1 MAVDKSL
8 DPFFGGD
15 DFDMSPEGL
24 MLVEEEMASPESLVT
39 ELDDGGVEIDFD
51 PMAPEGDVGERFE
64 SNLAEYIEDDELRSI
79 AIDLISKF
87 DADRSSRSDWEQTYE
102 QGLDQLGLEIED
114 RTTPWAGACGVF
126 HPMLS
131 EAVVRFQSQTI
142 QEIMPA
148 QGPVKCH
155 VWGTFSPERD
165 KQSKRVQQYL
175 NYQLLEVM
183 TEYRSETEKLLFS
196 LPLAGSAFR
205 KIYFDPSLG
214 RPTSMFV
221 PAEDFVVSYNEAD
234 LAQAER
240 YTHVMNRST
249 NQIRKLQVSGFYR
262 DVELTPSHI
271 EEDIVTDKY
280 LDIGGV
286 KPSWDKDERHQ
297 LLEMHADL
305 DLPGFEDGD
314 GVALP
319 YVITIEKGNS
329 TVLSIYRNWTEDD
342 PHRIKKQHFVHY
354 GYVPGIGF
362 YNLGLIHMIGGLAK
376 SATSLL
382 RQLVDAGTLSNLPG
396 GLKTRGLRIKGD
408 DTPIMPGEFRDV
420 DVPGGAI
427 RDNITFLPYKEPSSV
442 LYQLLGNIVEEG
454 RRFASMADMKI
465 ADMNQEAPVGT
476 TLAIMERAMKVQ
488 SAIQARIHAS
498 LKQEYKILSEII
510 RDYTDPEYP
519 YETDEGEGIK
529 VEDFDDRIDVVPVS
543 DPNASSM
550 AQRIMQYQAALQLA
564 AQAPNL
570 YDMPL
575 LHRQM
580 MELIGIPNADKV
592 VPDTDEVPP
601 KDPVSENQ
609 DILTMSPV
617 KAYEYQDHDA
627 HMRVHMVLKSDPQMA
642 QEVQNSP
649 AGGAVMG
656 ALDAHVREHLAF
668 IFRRQIEEELGV
680 PLPPVDQ
687 PLPEDV
693 EKRLSTLVAEAADQ
707 LTGKKQQQQQAQQQA
722 QQQQDP
728 IIQQRERELGIRES
742 EVQRKQQAD
751 TAKQQIEQQKLAAD
765 QQQDAAELELEREK
779 LALDETELMIKTQI
793 DREQFEALQEAEGYK
808 HEVDQKERKADRED
822 KRGKEFLE
830 QQEREADREADGYK
844 TALDLEQRERDRK
857 SKGE

>member
-1 MAVDKSL
+1 MAIDKTL
-8 DPFFGGD
+8 DDLFGQD
-15 DFDMSPEGL
+15 DFDMGPEGL
-24 MLVEEEMASPESLVT
+24 MVIEEDEGEIVPGESLVT
-39 ELDDGGVEIDFD
+39 ELEDGGIEIDFD
-51 PMAPEGDVGERFE
+51 PSADVGDIETEFD
-64 SNLAEYIEDDELRSI
+64 SNLAEFIEDDELGTI
-79 AIDLISKF
+79 ALDLTSKF
-87 DADRSSRSDWEQTYE
+87 SADKRSRSDWEQTYKE
-102 QGLDQLGLEIED
+102 GLDQLGLEIQD

-148 QGPVKCH
+148 KGPVKTH
-155 VWGTFSPERD
+155 IWGVSTKERL
-165 KQSKRVQQYL
+165 QQAKRVQDYL

-234 LAQAER
+234 LDQAER

-249 NQIRKLQVSGFYR
+249 NQVKKLQVSGFYR
-262 DVELTPSHI
+262 DVKLTTSHI
-271 EEDIVTDKY
+271 EENPITDKFNE
-280 LDIGGV
+280 IGGV
-286 KPSWDKDERHQ
+286 KPSYDAEERHQ
-297 LLEMHADL
+297 LLEMHVDVDL
-305 DLPGFEDGD
+305 VGFEDPD

-319 YVITIEKGNS
+319 YVITIDKSSS
-329 TVLSIYRNWTEDD
+329 TILSIYRNWDEDD
-342 PHRIKKQHFVHY
+342 EHKVKKQHFVHY

-362 YNLGLIHMIGGLAK
+362 YNLGLIHMVGGLAK

-454 RRFASMADMKI
+454 RRFASMADLKV

-476 TLAIMERAMKVQ
+476 TLAIMEQAMKVQ

-498 LKQEYKILSEII
+498 LKQEYKILARIVH
-510 RDYTDPEYP
+510 DYTDPDYP
-519 YETDEGEGIK
+519 YETDAGEGIK
-529 VEDFDDRIDVVPVS
+529 AEDFDDRIDIVPVS
-543 DPNASSM
+543 DPNASTM

-564 AQAPNL
+564 AQAPNM
-570 YDMPL
+570 YDLPL

-609 DILTMSPV
+609 DMMTQAPV

-627 HMRVHMVLKSDPQMA
+627 HMRVHAALKSDPQIA
-642 QEVQNSP
+642 QEMQNSP
-649 AGGAVMG
+649 AGQAISG
-656 ALDAHVREHLAF
+656 ALDSHVREHLAF
-668 IFRRQIEEELGV
+668 IFRKQIEEELGTE
-680 PLPPVDQ
+680 LPPVDQ

-693 EKRLSTLVAEAADQ
+693 EKRLSKLVADASDQ
-707 LTGKKQQQQQAQQQA
+707 MTGKKQQQAQAAQQA

-728 IIQQRERELGIRES
+728 IIQQRERELAIQEQDL
-742 EVQRKQQAD
+742 QRKQQAD
-751 TAKQQIEQQKLAAD
+751 SMKQQLEQQRVAGKERLDQQKLELLED
-765 QQQDAAELELEREK
+765 KMDGEQQMEAAELELERQR
-779 LALDETELMIKTQI
+779 LALEERKLLINTD
-793 DREQFEALQEAEGYK
+793 AS
-808 HEVDQKERKADRED
+808 ERKALAAQELEGIKLGREIAKDNDRE
-822 KRGKEFLE
+822 
-830 QQEREADREADGYK
+830 
-844 TALDLEQRERDRK
+844 
-857 SKGE
+857 